1 MEFPCYSNLKMNR
14 GAAGLL
20 KKKNFHQNSASVIFI
35 CCLILATMDPASKT
49 SIETLQYKAD
59 NINNVTDFLLLGRFL
74 NIFHF
79 L

>member
-1 MEFPCYSNLKMNR
+1 MNR

-20 KKKNFHQNSASVIFI
+20 KQKKKKKNFNQNTASVIFI
-35 CCLILATMDPASKT
+35 CCIIIATMDPASKT

-74 NIFHF
+74 NLFHF